1 MKKLE
6 DIDQCT
12 HTGKTVKHYTDY
24 KPDCKSCSGYKTMCK
39 EKNKY
44 KPMERNLKQ
53 SIVNSNPKE
62 KPGRRGYG
70 TGETGI

>member
-44 KPMERNLKQ
+44 KPKRDLLNKLA
-53 SIVNSNPKE
+53 
-62 KPGRRGYG
+62 RRSK
-70 TGETGI
+70 